1 MLKEQINSD
10 IKNALK
16 AGDTMTRLVLG
27 MLKSSIQNKEI
38 EKKKKEEGLTE
49 EETREVIRTE
59 VKKRLDASAAFKAGG
74 DEVRVA
80 SEEAEAV
87 ILKKYLPPEATAAEI
102 KTAIE
107 KVFGVVGSK
116 SKSDFGRI
124 MGLVVKELQGRA
136 DGAKVKQILE
146 SMLE

>member
-1 MLKEQINSD
+1 MNFLKEQINSD

-59 VKKRLDASAAFKAGG
+59 VKKD
-74 DEVRVA
+74 
-80 SEEAEAV
+80 
-87 ILKKYLPPEATAAEI
+87 
-102 KTAIE
+102 
-107 KVFGVVGSK
+107 
-116 SKSDFGRI
+116 
-124 MGLVVKELQGRA
+124 
-136 DGAKVKQILE
+136 
-146 SMLE
+146 